1 MPHKRCSGC
10 ARNRNLRCFI
20 SYYFFFVFSSVD
32 FFCFWFWSHNEA
44 CQGEKRLNFI
54 TEKRKEMRSISMCT
68 KIACSHTRSEER
80 EENRIHAINQQW
92 NVSPFPF
99 NRDHSKNAC
108 VCACV
113 CGSMFVSLIFTA
125 NPSHFDLHFCIFS
138 GSFSFWFHE
147 ALNTSNT
154 TQRNTHIRTPT
165 IFFIVKNG
173 FIERISRDRV
183 ATECSQ

>member
-108 VCACV
+108 VCVHVFAARCLFHWF
-113 CGSMFVSLIFTA
+113 SQPTHHISTYIFA
-125 NPSHFDLHFCIFS
+125 FFPVHFHSDFMKLWTRRILHRET
-138 GSFSFWFHE
+138 H
-147 ALNTSNT
+147 TSAHP
-154 TQRNTHIRTPT
+154 Q
-165 IFFIVKNG
+165 FFL
-173 FIERISRDRV
+173 
-183 ATECSQ
+183 